1 MLGFFEDHTIDQIY
15 AYEMLQKFAFGL
27 IGIFIPIYIASQG
40 SPLQWVF
47 LFLLLDTVAFM
58 LAAIPVSYFIA
69 NIGFKHSLVISY
81 LFYLPSFIALQKMEL
96 SVPLVAVTA
105 LLLGIGKALHWIA
118 LHAEFAV
125 DSEEDSR
132 GKASGRLLGLPRIS
146 RAIAPFL
153 GGVIM
158 TVYGFNMLITAAVF
172 FMLLSAVPLLASRD
186 HRDPLEY
193 DLRSLLNKRHAV
205 FGSLFVLRGTTIAA
219 GAYLFPLFVFY
230 IVGGTINAG
239 GAKSLASL
247 GAVAFALLVG
257 RVTEKVEK
265 KHMILVGTIA
275 SGIIF
280 ALRAYVTEPIEAF
293 LISFVAGLMFMVY
306 YVPLYSTMADW
317 AEDEDV
323 LEFYAFRE
331 VFLCIGRIATY
342 GLALYVALNYSLAA
356 GLKAS
361 FLLAAGAALLLSLYS
376 RWIK

>member
-1 MLGFFEDHTIDQIY
+1 MLGFFQDHTIDQIY

-47 LFLLLDTVAFM
+47 LFLLVDTVTFM
-58 LAAIPVSYFIA
+58 VAAIPVSYFIA
-69 NIGFKHSLVISY
+69 NIGFKHSLVVSY
-81 LFYLPSFIALQKMEL
+81 LFYLPAFIALQKFGLTLE
-96 SVPLVAVTA
+96 LVAFSA
-105 LLLGIGKALHWIA
+105 FFLGIGKALHWIA

-125 DSEEDSR
+125 DSEEDTR

-153 GGVIM
+153 GGLIM
-158 TVYGFNMLITAAVF
+158 TLYGFNLLISVSVF
-172 FMLLSAVPLLASRD
+172 FMLMSAIPLLASRD

-193 DLRSLLNKRHAV
+193 SLRSLVNRKHAV
-205 FGSLFVLRGTTIAA
+205 FGSLFVLRGVTIAA

-230 IVGGTINAG
+230 VVGGTVNAG

-247 GAVAFALLVG
+247 GSVAFALLIG
-257 RVTEKVEK
+257 RVTDSIEK

-275 SGIIF
+275 SGILF
-280 ALRAYVTEPIEAF
+280 ALRVYVTEPVEAF
-293 LISFVAGLMFMVY
+293 LVSFVAGLMFMVY

-342 GLALYVALNYSLAA
+342 GLALYVALAYSIAA
-356 GLKAS
+356 GLKAA
-361 FLLAAGAALLLSLYS
+361 FMLAAGAATLLALYS